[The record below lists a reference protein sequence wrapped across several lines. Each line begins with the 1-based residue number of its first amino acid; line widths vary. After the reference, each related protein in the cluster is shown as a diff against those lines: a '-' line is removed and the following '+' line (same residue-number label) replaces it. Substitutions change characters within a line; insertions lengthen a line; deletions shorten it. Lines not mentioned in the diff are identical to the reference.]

1 MDTPYP
7 GFRQHLRERLMRE
20 CTDRKI
26 EERRQSENMQQE
38 AVGNADC
45 KASKQGVKTHHGND
59 GQPQEV

>member
-1 MDTPYP
+1 MATPYP

-38 AVGNADC
+38 AV
-45 KASKQGVKTHHGND
+45 
-59 GQPQEV
+59 PEEVHEEGGGRKK